1 MKIGD
6 NFPSIS
12 QAYLPPPAKK
22 KNPIALKC
30 VDDFGHRLD
39 KKNGCQISVEC
50 SVKLWAHNNI
60 FFSAF

>member
-50 SVKLWAHNNI
+50 SVKL
-60 FFSAF
+60 